1 MHLVATEGTLIFV
14 RIRFVC
20 ESEALIS
27 IAMREEFNHSLKIR
41 QVMSIR
47 AIKHGLSWSVEVGR

>member
-47 AIKHGLSWSVEVGR
+47 AKHGLSWSVEVGR